1 MSEQFL
7 EEILSYKKKLV
18 ESRQAAYAI
27 IKEKLQ
33 GREYTRYEIFKKK
46 VSEPGKLNLIAEIK
60 KASPSKGLIRKEFDH
75 LKIAKAYQENGAAAI
90 SVLTEDKY
98 FLGNINYLEDVAN
111 NTNVPVLQKD
121 FFVDEGQIYEARVNG
136 ASAILLI
143 VAALD
148 DDSLQRFIETATAL
162 DIDCLVEVHNE
173 DELARALFADAEII
187 GINNRDLKTFEV
199 DLGVSQRLISKI
211 PEGKVIVVESG
222 IKTHEDIN
230 KFYELGANAVLI
242 GETFMREQ
250 DIGKKIQE
258 VIYGKS

>member
-1 MSEQFL
+1 MSEKFL
-7 EEILSYKKKLV
+7 EEILAYKKELV
-18 ESRQAAYAI
+18 KSRQAAYEI
-27 IKEKLQ
+27 IKEKLK
-33 GREYTRYEIFKKK
+33 GSEYTHYEIFKKK
-46 VSEPGKLNLIAEIK
+46 ISEPGKLNLIAEIK
-60 KASPSKGLIRKEFDH
+60 KASPSKGVIRKDFNCLE
-75 LKIAKAYQENGAAAI
+75 IAKAYQENGAAAI

-98 FLGNINYLEDVAN
+98 FLGDMRYLEDVSN

-121 FFVDEGQIYEARVNG
+121 FFVDEGQIYEARVHG

-148 DDSLQRFIETATAL
+148 DDTLRRFIELASRL
-162 DIDCLVEVHNE
+162 DIDCLVEIHNE
-173 DELARALFADAEII
+173 KELARALFADAEII
-187 GINNRDLKTFEV
+187 GINNRDLKTFDV
-199 DLGVSQRLISKI
+199 DLGISERLIGKI
-211 PEGKVIVVESG
+211 PREKVIVVESG

-230 KFYELGANAVLI
+230 KIYKLGANAVLI

>member
-1 MSEQFL
+1 MSEKFL
-7 EEILSYKKKLV
+7 EEILAYKKELV
-18 ESRQAAYAI
+18 KSRQAAYAI
-27 IKEKLQ
+27 IKEKLKAS
-33 GREYTRYEIFKKK
+33 EYTRYEIFKKK
-46 VSEPGKLNLIAEIK
+46 ISEPGRINLIAEIK
-60 KASPSKGLIRKEFDH
+60 KASPSKGLIRKDFNCLE
-75 LKIAKAYQENGAAAI
+75 IAKAYQENGACAI

-98 FLGNINYLEDVAN
+98 FLGDMRYLGDVAN
-111 NTNVPVLQKD
+111 NTSVPVLQKD
-121 FFVDEGQIYEARVNG
+121 FFVDEGQIYEARVHG

-148 DDSLQRFIETATAL
+148 DETLKRFIELASSL

-187 GINNRDLKTFEV
+187 GINNRNLKTFEV
-199 DLGVSQRLISKI
+199 DLGVSERLIGKI
-211 PEGKVIVVESG
+211 PSEKVIVVESG

-230 KFYELGANAVLI
+230 KFYKLGANAVLI
-242 GETFMREQ
+242 GETFMKEQ

>member
-1 MSEQFL
+1 MSENFL
-7 EEILSYKKKLV
+7 EEILSYKKKLT

-33 GREYTRYEIFKKK
+33 GQEYTRYEIFKKK
-46 VSEPGKLNLIAEIK
+46 ISELGKLNLIAEIK
-60 KASPSKGLIRKEFDH
+60 KASPSKGLIRKEFDC
-75 LKIAKAYQENGAAAI
+75 LKIAKAYQENGASAI
-90 SVLTEDKY
+90 SVLTENKY
-98 FLGNINYLEDVAN
+98 FLGNMRYLEDVSN

-148 DDSLQRFIETATAL
+148 DDTLQNFLEIATSL

-199 DLGVSQRLISKI
+199 DLGISERLISKI
-211 PEGKVIVVESG
+211 PDGKIIVVESG

-230 KFYELGANAVLI
+230 RFYELGANAVLI